1 MMFCPSIQIS
11 PTSGAIN
18 PTRCLSK
25 TLFPPP
31 LRPIIASVS
40 PVATSRSTPRRIS
53 CCPIFLVNA
62 RTAIIG
68 EDLLEAKGGL
78 IEGLGDG
85 GASIIAT
92 HKPQLS
98 ILNFQ
103 FITPKLHHVVTPLI
117 DTRLGK

>member
-1 MMFCPSIQIS
+1 M
-11 PTSGAIN
+11 
-18 PTRCLSK
+18 
-25 TLFPPP
+25 
-31 LRPIIASVS
+31 
-40 PVATSRSTPRRIS
+40 
-53 CCPIFLVNA
+53 VNT

-68 EDLLEAKGGL
+68 EDLLETKGGL

-103 FITPKLHHVVTPLI
+103 FITPKLHHVITPLI